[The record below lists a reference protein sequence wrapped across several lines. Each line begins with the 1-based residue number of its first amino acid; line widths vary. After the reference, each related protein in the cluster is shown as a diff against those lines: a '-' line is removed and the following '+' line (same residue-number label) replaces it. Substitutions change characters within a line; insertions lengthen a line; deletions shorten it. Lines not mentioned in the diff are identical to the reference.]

1 MVAPQQAYAQ
11 RTPLMDDGQAGLD
24 HEGDEGE
31 VAQDAGQQ
39 ETGSTAITA
48 ELLLHPLN
56 TSAQALWLCQRL
68 KQSLGAEVIYLTGTP
83 KGTVIRI
90 SIRNPV
96 ALVDFLSEMSEV
108 AEAWEEETPR
118 EIGMELPIRTALEEG
133 EASHEQGK
141 IVCVA
146 LKPSASA

>member
-1 MVAPQQAYAQ
+1 MVTTQQADAQ
-11 RTPLMDDGQAGLD
+11 RTLLMDDDQASLD
-24 HEGDEGE
+24 HESD

-39 ETGSTAITA
+39 ETGSTAVTA

-68 KQSLGAEVIYLTGTP
+68 KQSLGAEVVYLTGTP

-96 ALVDFLSEMSEV
+96 ALVDFLSGMSEV
-108 AEAWEEETPR
+108 AEAWEEAASEETG
-118 EIGMELPIRTALEEG
+118 ISTASEEG
-133 EASHEQGK
+133 EASHERSNK
-141 IVCVA
+141 VVCVA

>member
-1 MVAPQQAYAQ
+1 MVATQQADAQ
-11 RTPLMDDGQAGLD
+11 RTVVMDDNQAALD
-24 HEGDEGE
+24 HEGD

-39 ETGSTAITA
+39 ESGNTAVTA

-68 KQSLGAEVIYLTGTP
+68 KQRLGAEVVYLTGTP

-96 ALVDFLSEMSEV
+96 ALVDFLSRMAEV
-108 AEAWEEETPR
+108 AEAWEEAASEETGVEFPPR
-118 EIGMELPIRTALEEG
+118 AALEADET
-133 EASHEQGK
+133 SHEQGK

-146 LKPSASA
+146 LKPSASV

>member
-1 MVAPQQAYAQ
+1 MVSTQQAYAQ
-11 RTPLMDDGQAGLD
+11 RTVIMDNDQAGLD
-24 HEGDEGE
+24 HESD

-39 ETGSTAITA
+39 ETGNTAVTA

-56 TSAQALWLCQRL
+56 TSAQALWLCQKL
-68 KQSLGAEVIYLTGTP
+68 KQSLGAEVVYLTGTP
-83 KGTVIRI
+83 KGTVIKI

-108 AEAWEEETPR
+108 AEAWEEETSK
-118 EIGMELPIRTALEEG
+118 ETGVESPIRTALEAG
-133 EASHEQGK
+133 EASHEQDK

-146 LKPSASA
+146 LKPSAAA

>member
-1 MVAPQQAYAQ
+1 MVATQQAHVQ
-11 RTPLMDDGQAGLD
+11 RALLMDDDQASLD
-24 HEGDEGE
+24 HESD

-39 ETGSTAITA
+39 ETGNTAVTA

-56 TSAQALWLCQRL
+56 TSAQARWLCQRL
-68 KQSLGAEVIYLTGTP
+68 KQSLGAEVVYLTGTK

-96 ALVDFLSEMSEV
+96 ALVDFLSGMSEV
-108 AEAWEEETPR
+108 AEAWEEAASE
-118 EIGMELPIRTALEEG
+118 EAGISTASEEG
-133 EASHEQGK
+133 EASHERGK
-141 IVCVA
+141 VVCVA